1 MNVCPRDRSGEREK
15 EREGGGGI
23 ERCLVF
29 GLGAHAALQG
39 YLDNL
44 PPEFEYVAEGL
55 VNNRHF

>member
-1 MNVCPRDRSGEREK
+1 MFAHGIDRERER
-15 EREGGGGI
+15 ERERGI

-55 VNNRHF
+55 VNSRHF